1 MLKKTNLIILSIFV
15 LSLFVFASCEILEQ
29 NDKQLSESLES
40 VEEVILIPEGKDAT
54 ITVNQD
60 NKAFFSIGF
69 SDIEQND
76 VIQNGIGEGWCIDWQ
91 TEIDSENGVYNG
103 VELYSTYRV
112 EKWKPVNYLIN
123 IKDDLM
129 ANNSEITYREIQLAI
144 WSFRANPEFN
154 LEEVALEDLPGRM
167 VKDGQPNFSYE
178 RVKEIITT
186 VEQGYSDFEYN
197 DESKFAVIAS
207 TPSDVQTVFTVVN

>member
-1 MLKKTNLIILSIFV
+1 MLKKTHLIILSTFV
-15 LSLFVFASCEILEQ
+15 LSIFVFASCEILEQ

-54 ITVNQD
+54 ITVNKD
-60 NKAFFSIGF
+60 NKAFFRIGF

-129 ANNSEITYREIQLAI
+129 TNNAEITYREIQLAI

-167 VKDGQPNFSYE
+167 VKDGEPNFSYE
-178 RVKEIITT
+178 RVKDIITT